1 MGRVGS
7 KHAARATGRRHR
19 PNRHR
24 LSRHIP
30 EIETMGISIHWL
42 RHTTL
47 TWVERTRGEA
57 VARAYA
63 GHSQWFGNNVT
74 GIDTTAGLPEI
85 ATALSAPTGEPHPLL
100 NPHVVEHETSS
111 IWSRDAPAVHAAGP
125 TGHTAAIVVPCQL
138 DPALEPKA
146 FDS

>member
-1 MGRVGS
+1 
-7 KHAARATGRRHR
+7 
-19 PNRHR
+19 
-24 LSRHIP
+24 
-30 EIETMGISIHWL
+30 MGISIHWL